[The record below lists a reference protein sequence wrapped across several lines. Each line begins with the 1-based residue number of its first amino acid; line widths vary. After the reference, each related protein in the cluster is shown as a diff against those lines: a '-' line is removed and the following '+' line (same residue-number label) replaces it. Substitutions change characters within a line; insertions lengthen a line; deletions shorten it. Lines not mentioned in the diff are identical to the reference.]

1 MPSIF
6 KFILSLLISLLLV
19 FALHIAFLNYQ
30 DQILFENKII
40 EAYIVNFLL
49 AITIYI
55 GLFILQKKYRE
66 QLGFLYMGGSF
77 LKFIVFFILFYPS
90 YKSDGQLTSY
100 EFMAFFLPY
109 VISLIFETLGVIK
122 FIKK

>member
-1 MPSIF
+1 MSFVF
-6 KFILSLLISLLLV
+6 KFILSLLFSLLLI
-19 FALHIAFLNYQ
+19 FALHITFLNYQ
-30 DQILFENKII
+30 DQLLFENKII

-49 AITIYI
+49 AVTIYI
-55 GLFILQKKYRE
+55 GLFLLEKKYKE

-122 FIKK
+122 FLKK

>member
-1 MPSIF
+1 MPSVF
-6 KFILSLLISLLLV
+6 KFIISLLISLLLV
-19 FALHIAFLNYQ
+19 FWLHIAFLNYQ
-30 DQILFENKII
+30 DQLLFENKII
-40 EAYIVNFLL
+40 EAYVVNFLL

-55 GLFILQKKYRE
+55 GLFLLRKKYST

-77 LKFIVFFILFYPS
+77 LKFVVFFIVFYPS
-90 YKSDGQLTSY
+90 YKSDGELTSY

-122 FIKK
+122 FLKK